1 MARVKSFGSI
11 TIIDIT
17 DIGEFSV
24 YPVCN
29 LPASVIYDPD
39 QNLYTPDWGSSQLEL
54 EPVVYY
60 AGKQLDIASTSGL
73 EITWSRREGTGGAT
87 ETLNDGEDVQNGKL
101 IISKNQFTPSSSMI
115 TYIVQASYL
124 EPTTQQTL
132 TAQGQLSFTMVK
144 MASAVKNCYI
154 TGNNIFKYKGDGSIV
169 GDSTITLTAT
179 LNNVEI
185 SEWQYSNSS
194 GAWTKYP
201 NSTKAV
207 TLTVDES
214 DNVFTNDMV
223 TIRLLSND
231 ADTYDI
237 FTITKLRDG
246 AAGTDNVSAVLT
258 NEDQM
263 IPVTSSGTD
272 YSQAK
277 SQIIIYN
284 GGEVDTTNWTITVTT
299 SNVTV
304 MKSKTVTDNDT
315 VQVTQIADSADSGT
329 ITFTCK
335 DKAGEH
341 SDIIKTFSV
350 VKVKSGAD
358 GKSPT
363 VYELESSVYAVNKS
377 EGGTLTPSSI
387 TFNAYSTVDSTRSVY
402 KGRFKIFENVAYEN
416 IGSATA
422 KYTSSSDES
431 SKAYTPSSSAT
442 SVLCVLY
449 AAGGTTSVKDYQ
461 SVVIT
466 NDGKT
471 GEQGKQGDAG
481 KDAINVIIGNE
492 ADVVPCTS
500 ENNTSTAMT
509 ITVPFGGY
517 KGTARVAATCNNVA
531 SSTKLFGVTPTI
543 TNATATADG
552 SIKWVINSGTSV
564 SSASGTI
571 ELTFT
576 CEGQSGIKKVYRWT
590 RSTAATNGKD
600 GANAILF
607 QLYTPSGNVFSDA
620 LTSLTIKG
628 QIFDGATD
636 KTSSATSWSWAK
648 YDVASASYKT
658 VTGTSSTLTVNRDTV
673 DSYASY
679 RCVAKYNNVDYTAFY
694 SLIDKTDPIQVTVLS
709 SIGTQIVNHQ
719 GYGAIYCK
727 ITQNGKEIDEIK
739 SETFATTAP
748 SNPASGDYYY
758 FINKSN
764 KTVTLRQYDGSKWN
778 DVDPG
783 YTGTYTW
790 SYRNSEG
797 STITNSSLPT
807 TGKVIYIDGSLV
819 DSKIICDVEVEI

>member
-1 MARVKSFGSI
+1 MAKVKSYGSI

-39 QNLYTPDWGSSQLEL
+39 QKSYTPDWSSSQLEL

-60 AGKQLDIASTSGL
+60 AGKQLDLSTTTGL
-73 EITWSRREGTGGAT
+73 TIKWLRREGTGGAT
-87 ETLNDGEDVQNGKL
+87 ETLNSGESVQDGKL
-101 IISKNQFTPSSSMI
+101 IVSKNQFTPSSSML
-115 TYIVQASYL
+115 TYIVQASYV
-124 EPTTQQTL
+124 EPSSQQNL
-132 TAQGQLSFTMVK
+132 TAQGQMSFSMIK
-144 MASAVKNCYI
+144 MASAIKNCYI

-169 GDSTITLTAT
+169 GDSAITLTAT

-185 SEWQYSNSS
+185 SEWQYKDSS
-194 GAWTKYP
+194 GAWAKYP

-223 TIRLLSND
+223 TIRLMSND

-246 AAGTDNVSAVLT
+246 AAGTDNISAVLT

-263 IPVTSSGTD
+263 VPVTSTTAD

-277 SQIIIYN
+277 SQIIIYD
-284 GGEVDTTNWTITVTT
+284 GGEVDTANWNITVTT

-304 MKSKTVTDNDT
+304 TKSKTVTDNDT
-315 VQVTQIADSADSGT
+315 VQVTKIADNADSGT
-329 ITFTCK
+329 VTFTCK

-377 EGGTLTPSSI
+377 IGGTLTPATI
-387 TFNAYSTVDSTRSVY
+387 TFNGYSTVDSTRSLY
-402 KGRFKIFENVAYEN
+402 KGRFKVFENVAYEN

-431 SKAYTPSSSAT
+431 SMTYTPSSSAT
-442 SVLCVLY
+442 SILCVLY
-449 AAGGTTSVKDYQ
+449 ASGGTTSVKDYQ

-471 GEQGKQGDAG
+471 GEQGKQGAAG
-481 KDAINVIIGNE
+481 KDSINVIIGNE
-492 ADVVPCTS
+492 ADVIPCT
-500 ENNTSTAMT
+500 NANATSAAIT
-509 ITVPFGGY
+509 ITIPFSGY
-517 KGTARVAATCNNVA
+517 KGITKVAVTCNNVA
-531 SSTKLFGVTPTI
+531 TNTKLFGVTPTI

-552 SIKWVINSGTSV
+552 SIKWVVNAGTSV
-564 SSASGTI
+564 GSASGTI
-571 ELTFT
+571 DLSFT
-576 CEGQSGIKKVYRWT
+576 CEGQNVAKTYRWT
-590 RSTAATNGKD
+590 RSTAAKD
-600 GANAILF
+600 GVNAVLF
-607 QLYTPSGNVFSDA
+607 QLYTPSGNVFSES
-620 LTSLTIKG
+620 LTTLTIKG
-628 QIFDGATD
+628 QIYDGATD
-636 KTSSATSWSWAK
+636 KTSSGSSWAWAK
-648 YDVASASYKT
+648 YDVASSSYKT
-658 VTGTSSTLTVNRDTV
+658 VTGSTSTLSVTRDTV

-679 RCVAKYNNVDYTAFY
+679 RCTVEYNNVTYTAYY

-709 SIGTQIVNHQ
+709 SIGTQIVNGQ

-727 ITQNGKEIDEIK
+727 VTRNGQEIDSIK
-739 SETFATTAP
+739 SERFLTAA
-748 SNPASGDYYY
+748 PASPTSGDYYY
-758 FINKSN
+758 LVNKTA
-764 KTVTLRQYDGSKWN
+764 KTVTLKQYDGSKWN
-778 DVDPG
+778 DADPG
-783 YTGTYTW
+783 YTGTYKW
-790 SYRNSEG
+790 AYRNSDG
-797 STITNSSLPT
+797 NTITSTSLPS

-819 DSKIICDVEVEI
+819 DNKIICDVEVEI